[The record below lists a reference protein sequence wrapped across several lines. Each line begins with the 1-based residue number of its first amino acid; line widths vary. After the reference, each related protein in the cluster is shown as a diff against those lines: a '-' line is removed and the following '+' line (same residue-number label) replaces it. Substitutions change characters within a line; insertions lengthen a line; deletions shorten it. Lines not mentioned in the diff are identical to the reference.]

1 MLILNDQQLEA
12 VKACVEWYFTKTT
25 TQQVFFLSGYSG
37 TGKSTVVNIIIK
49 MLGLPLQNVIFC
61 TLTGKA
67 ALVLRMKGNPAN
79 TIHKTF
85 YSTYKTR
92 TSFGFSLKKHIPS
105 HIHLIVIDEISM
117 VTQKMLTDIMTF
129 RVPILCCGDAG
140 QLPAVGGNNYLM
152 TEGGIYIDY
161 QLTKVMRQDDTSGI
175 LDLGNMTR
183 NNQLPEYGEYKAS
196 KVCHLTDVADKM
208 CEYDIVLCYS
218 NATRRKLNAYMRA
231 MMGYTSILPVKGEKV
246 VCLMNNYNYMIEYQD
261 IPIYIING
269 MFGILKEDAVT
280 VDYKDME
287 LAELNFIPDFL
298 DQNSQHL
305 ILKPKCF
312 KSIFEQYTKDPSKEA
327 FSSELYDDKIEDDAL
342 QDVCMI
348 DFGYAASVHKYQGS
362 EADNVLLVVED
373 KIPGNIFFRWLYT
386 GITRA
391 KKSITVAT
399 VS

>member
-1 MLILNDQQLEA
+1 
-12 VKACVEWYFTKTT
+12 
-25 TQQVFFLSGYSG
+25 
-37 TGKSTVVNIIIK
+37 
-49 MLGLPLQNVIFC
+49 
-61 TLTGKA
+61 
-67 ALVLRMKGNPAN
+67 
-79 TIHKTF
+79 
-85 YSTYKTR
+85 
-92 TSFGFSLKKHIPS
+92 
-105 HIHLIVIDEISM
+105 
-117 VTQKMLTDIMTF
+117 
-129 RVPILCCGDAG
+129 
-140 QLPAVGGNNYLM
+140 
-152 TEGGIYIDY
+152 
-161 QLTKVMRQDDTSGI
+161 
-175 LDLGNMTR
+175 
-183 NNQLPEYGEYKAS
+183 
-196 KVCHLTDVADKM
+196 
-208 CEYDIVLCYS
+208 
-218 NATRRKLNAYMRA
+218 
-231 MMGYTSILPVKGEKV
+231 
-246 VCLMNNYNYMIEYQD
+246 MIEYQD

-269 MFGILKEDAVT
+269 MFGILKDNGIT
-280 VDYKDME
+280 VDYKNME

-327 FSSELYDDKIEDDAL
+327 FISELYNDKIEDDAL